1 MPRLILMVERDQ
13 SGHLLLRPHPLAG
26 QRLARDLLHG
36 ADESQLPQL
45 VPNLHRTEQGTST
58 IPNRFTMSRILTRQD
73 RNKIGICIRDPQ
85 LTATPPTP
93 QTGNEVMPLK

>member
-1 MPRLILMVERDQ
+1 MPRLILVVERDQ

-45 VPNLHRTEQGTST
+45 VPNLHQTEQETST
-58 IPNRFTMSRILTRQD
+58 IRTEIYEEQSLD
-73 RNKIGICIRDPQ
+73 K
-85 LTATPPTP
+85 
-93 QTGNEVMPLK
+93 TGHE